1 MFWGRVIF
9 GLELNLVFIVYVGL
23 FKIIVFLRLENNY
36 VSLIFKCFLFFWFVV
51 SSLRKCYVCML
62 LNILLIVIF
71 YYYCIIGLKKK

>member
-36 VSLIFKCFLFFWFVV
+36 VSLIFKFFLF
-51 SSLRKCYVCML
+51 
-62 LNILLIVIF
+62 I
-71 YYYCIIGLKKK
+71 

>member
-36 VSLIFKCFLFFWFVV
+36 VSLIFKCFLFF
-51 SSLRKCYVCML
+51 
-62 LNILLIVIF
+62 
-71 YYYCIIGLKKK
+71 